1 LAEPDYLCVV
11 PWCKNPAL
19 DAHHIWR
26 RTALGR
32 AFNCVL
38 DKDTGDVLT
47 NIADVCRSHHND
59 LTDNRAQIK
68 YDAELKAYFWQSL
81 APIPDT
87 PYYGPL
93 DVEAL
98 SVPLSEPH
106 GTTLPETVVLAERTV
121 TSEQARESV
130 SRDLRPLDEAD
141 LTTASTLGRA
151 VDKRPPH
158 KGAAEFGV
166 ATEAESVV
174 ISESAPG
181 RGEAGPNEHAGLPPI
196 STPPGPGT
204 PTRGIATLGDSDAFS
219 GASGGRE
226 KNGPVPG
233 STCELCKRK
242 VPHPRKSDS
251 PVSRVKAF
259 RIPADEREAFEGL
272 LGAAEEIVGVHSQ
285 PFATYKVLLA
295 ALALVV
301 QSPGEVRE
309 LLERRAA

>member
-1 LAEPDYLCVV
+1 MAEPDYLCVV

-98 SVPLSEPH
+98 SVPLSELH
-106 GTTLPETVVLAERTV
+106 GTTLPETVVLAERT
-121 TSEQARESV
+121 
-130 SRDLRPLDEAD
+130 
-141 LTTASTLGRA
+141 
-151 VDKRPPH
+151 
-158 KGAAEFGV
+158 
-166 ATEAESVV
+166 
-174 ISESAPG
+174 SESAPG
-181 RGEAGPNEHAGLPPI
+181 QGEAGPNEHAGLPP
-196 STPPGPGT
+196 
-204 PTRGIATLGDSDAFS
+204 
-219 GASGGRE
+219 
-226 KNGPVPG
+226 G
-233 STCELCKRK
+233 STCIVCKRK
-242 VPHPRKSDS
+242 VPYPRKSDS